1 MVGHLTGE
9 TAVTSPSCVL
19 LCPVLY
25 TEPGKAFREQVR
37 QKTVLMLRFPQALD
51 DMEPRIL

>member
-37 QKTVLMLRFPQALD
+37 QKTVLMLRFPHALD